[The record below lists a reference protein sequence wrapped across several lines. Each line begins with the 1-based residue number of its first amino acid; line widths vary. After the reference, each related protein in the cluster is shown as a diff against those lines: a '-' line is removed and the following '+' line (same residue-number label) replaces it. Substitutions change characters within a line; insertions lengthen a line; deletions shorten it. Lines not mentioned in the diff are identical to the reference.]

1 MFIIKR
7 LYLLIW
13 DRKLAYRKQQLLSSL
28 RISEEEIT
36 PTTEIPDSLL
46 ELKFRQ
52 GDGKHLFQVSDQVFS
67 FFTSLIP

>member
-1 MFIIKR
+1 M
-7 LYLLIW
+7 

-36 PTTEIPDSLL
+36 STAEIPDSLL

-52 GDGKHLFQVSDQVFS
+52 GDGKHLFQVSDQVQKDYTIS
-67 FFTSLIP
+67 EQGNHYI